1 VWYDAAPYVAGKY
14 HKGAG
19 VLGLKQ
25 PILGI
30 VATVVVMTV
39 SLALISLFDFPTFA
53 GWVSYALMCLIP
65 AQIVIGV
72 TWGTNLPDFAA
83 RQHQPVK
90 GILLTLTAAVAG
102 AIVLPASLAVAG
114 GNITPPT
121 PMLMHVTITSV
132 VVTFWAAI
140 VFGGWPFKAI
150 IKNEL
155 YAGLAMLAACY
166 AVNYVFFRILF
177 DYAFMQGAPVYAGSL
192 DPHGLFNALS
202 ALVFE
207 VSFLIGLF
215 MLPAFDLWPLH
226 KFAAIMKQPILGI
239 VWTLL
244 ALAIGGSAF
253 WVGVGLVKID
263 VMSFLV
269 IAPVPYIFGTIVVLN
284 MFQNSLFQKLTQPLK
299 GVANVIAVI
308 VIGSALAQLYKAL
321 SPVVSGALHAGPPTY
336 DLEIWTASALLA
348 VTFPFLIFFAEFF
361 KFWPLSKDSQAA
373 ENASE

>member
-1 VWYDAAPYVAGKY
+1 MIPRRTKPEYNDGGFVVGLRQP
-14 HKGAG
+14 
-19 VLGLKQ
+19 VLG
-25 PILGI
+25 II
-30 VATVVVMTV
+30 ATVFVMIV

-53 GWVSYALMCLIP
+53 GWISYGLMCLIP

-72 TWGTNLPDFAA
+72 TWGTNLPGFAA
-83 RQHQPVK
+83 KQHQPVK
-90 GILLTLTAAVAG
+90 GILLTLTAAVVG

-140 VFGGWPFKAI
+140 VLGGWPFKAI

-155 YAGLAMLAACY
+155 FAGLAMLAACY

-177 DYAFMQGAPVYAGSL
+177 DYAFMQGAPVYAASL
-192 DPHGLFNALS
+192 DPRGLFNALD

-215 MLPAFDLWPLH
+215 MLPAFDLWPLD
-226 KFAAIMKQPILGI
+226 KFAGIMKQPVLGI

-244 ALAIGGSAF
+244 ALAIGGLTF
-253 WVGVGLVKID
+253 WIGVGVAKLD

-269 IAPVPYIFGTIVVLN
+269 LAPVPYIFGTIVVLN

-299 GVANVIAVI
+299 GIANVMAVI

-321 SPVVSGALHAGPPTY
+321 APMISGTLHGGPPTY

-348 VTFPFLIFFAEFF
+348 VTFPFLIFFSEFF
-361 KFWPLSKDSQAA
+361 KFWPLSKDSPAA
-373 ENASE
+373 QNASE